1 MTNVFIAL
9 VLGVVIGI
17 AIGVRYRVDETRRLT
32 DQVRYG
38 AMHAVD
44 IRRLDDALN
53 RSQRQLARW
62 RDTYYIARANRHG
75 WARRLP

>member
-1 MTNVFIAL
+1 MTATLLAL
-9 VLGVVIGI
+9 LLGVIVGI
-17 AIGVRYRVDETRRLT
+17 AIGVRYRVDENRRLEEKKYYR
-32 DQVRYG
+32 DL
-38 AMHAVD
+38 HAVD

-62 RDTYYIARANRHG
+62 RDTYYTARANRHG